1 MVFWEL
7 NMKIKLAGL
16 FVIGYLL
23 STSVLANLDSQI
35 NTMLRNGQGVAM
47 YKSSA
52 TGVAVI
58 SIGQGQHRSGNIA
71 IDMAKQEATK
81 NLLAFLKGERI
92 SATEQAMTSYRG
104 DEVVESYYSKMRTDV
119 NGAIKS
125 AYMYKSGKYDGS
137 QYAVVMLS
145 ERSKDISKVFEDRK
159 SNPMITARGFA
170 SLKHGVGKARTLALE
185 QALRNAVEQYGGV
198 SLASKTT
205 IENSDRY
212 RSKLSAVAKGVVK
225 RYTIS
230 KEAKQGGDYM
240 VEIAA
245 EVVEELE
252 GGEQSL
258 DAIKENLGRPSF
270 YLAITDTR
278 LSRMIKKILI
288 NNDFEVTPVERMAK
302 YTVVAK
308 VDKLEMPMPAMPDM
322 MGLRTTIT
330 VNVKDKHNR
339 QDILMVENDPTETIE
354 VSANKSLRESRSYG
368 YAVDLIKEDFTKAIN
383 KHFTKS
389 FQEGQK
395 VLVALA
401 QFDRMRDVDELKE
414 CIESLPLT
422 KSVSV
427 GNIENRYV
435 VYEVIYLGNP
445 NDLQID
451 IMKKSREFRLRGL
464 RAKSNNTGIITF
476 KF

>member
-1 MVFWEL
+1 
-7 NMKIKLAGL
+7 MKLKIVYGFVIGLLLSTQALAGL
-16 FVIGYLL
+16 
-23 STSVLANLDSQI
+23 DSKI
-35 NTMLRNGQGVAM
+35 NQMLRNGQGVSM
-47 YKSSA
+47 YNSQE
-52 TGVAVI
+52 TGVAII
-58 SIGQGQHRSGNIA
+58 SIGQGSNPRGNIA

-92 SATEQAMTSYRG
+92 SATEQAMTSYSG
-104 DEVVESYYSKMRTDV
+104 DDVVESYYSKMRTDV

-125 AYMYKSGKYDGS
+125 AYMYKSGQYDGS
-137 QYAVVMLS
+137 QYAAVIVS
-145 ERSKDISKVFEDRK
+145 ERSKDISQAFADRK

-170 SLKHGVGKARTLALE
+170 SMRNGIGKARTLALE

-198 SLASKTT
+198 SMASKTT
-205 IENSDRY
+205 IENAERY
-212 RSKLSAVAKGVVK
+212 RSKLSAVAQGVVK

-230 KEAKQGGDYM
+230 SEGRQGNDYQ

-252 GGEQSL
+252 GGMQSI

-270 YLAITDTR
+270 YLAIEDAR
-278 LSRMIKKILI
+278 LAGMVKKILI
-288 NNDFEVTPVERMAK
+288 NNGFEITPVERMAK
-302 YTVVAK
+302 YKVVAK

-330 VNVKDKHNR
+330 INVKDKHNR
-339 QDILMVENDPTETIE
+339 QDILMVENDPMETIE
-354 VSANKSLRESRSYG
+354 VSANKSLRERKSYG
-368 YAVDLIKEDFTKAIN
+368 YAIDLIKDDFTKAIN

-401 QFDRMRDVDELKE
+401 QFDRMRDVDELKS

-445 NDLQID
+445 NDLQMD
-451 IMKKSREFRLRGL
+451 IMKKSREYRLRGL

>member
-1 MVFWEL
+1 
-7 NMKIKLAGL
+7 MKLKIVYGLVISLLLSTQALAGL
-16 FVIGYLL
+16 
-23 STSVLANLDSQI
+23 DSKI
-35 NTMLRNGQGVAM
+35 NQMLHNGQGVAM
-47 YKSSA
+47 YNSQE
-52 TGVAVI
+52 TGVAII
-58 SIGQGQHRSGNIA
+58 SIGQGLNPRGNIA

-92 SATEQAMTSYRG
+92 SATEQAMTAYSG
-104 DEVVESYYSKMRTDV
+104 DDVVESYYSKMRTDV

-125 AYMYKSGKYDGS
+125 AYMYKSGQYDGY
-137 QYAVVMLS
+137 QYAAVIVS
-145 ERSKDISKVFEDRK
+145 ERSKNISQAFADRK

-170 SLKHGVGKARTLALE
+170 SMRNGIGKARTLALE

-198 SLASKTT
+198 SMASKTS
-205 IENSDRY
+205 IENGDKY

-225 RYTIS
+225 QYKVT
-230 KEAKQGGDYM
+230 KEQKEGRDYM

-252 GGEQSL
+252 GGMQSI

-270 YLAITDTR
+270 FLAVKDER
-278 LSRMIKKILI
+278 LYKILRKI
-288 NNDFEVTPVERMAK
+288 LVNNDFEVTNVERMAK
-302 YTVVAK
+302 YFVIAS

-339 QDILMVENDPTETIE
+339 QDILMVENDPTDTIE
-354 VSANKSLRESRSYG
+354 VSANKSIRERKSYG
-368 YAVDLIKEDFTKAIN
+368 LAMELIEQDFTKAIN
-383 KHFTKS
+383 QHFSKS

-395 VLVALA
+395 VLVALDG
-401 QFDRMRDVDELKE
+401 FDRMRDVDELRE

-422 KSVSV
+422 KSVSAGTV
-427 GNIENRYV
+427 DSRSVI
-435 VYEVIYLGNP
+435 YEVIYLGNP
-445 NDLQID
+445 NDLQLD

-464 RAKSNNTGIITF
+464 RAKNTNSGIITF